1 MTFVVFAVHAIV
13 CHNQVLTRNVK
24 RACFFLY
31 LTVPIFLCCFTYSF
45 NWGGGGGLGGGGI
58 SKSFCNNLDELFFK
72 KRTE

>member
-13 CHNQVLTRNVK
+13 CHHEVLTRNVK

-31 LTVPIFLCCFTYSF
+31 LTVPIVLFYLFILM
-45 NWGGGGGLGGGGI
+45 GGGGDI